1 MIEPRRG
8 FHMLQER
15 DTEERHLFYS
25 SNSKPEVEEVLP
37 IRVLEHDEPEIPVHP
52 ALEYEIV
59 ISTIQPALI
68 TTTSQQ
74 QVVDAD
80 LDHDHDD
87 ENSSNNNN
95 NATLDPL
102 RGDTI
107 PTTAVALQHQ
117 QQQLTPRSSLQDD
130 EEEETSVVVLCD
142 AKLLFSFLGLIL
154 FGTLSAVSL
163 KLQAIP
169 MCVLPCL
176 KHTHCVFL
184 LLLVEEARSLTHT
197 QTHTHFSPPFF
208 SLSLSRMTTPQVQLP
223 QFPQF
228 VL

>member
-1 MIEPRRG
+1 
-8 FHMLQER
+8 MLQER
-15 DTEERHLFYS
+15 DTEERHLLYS

-59 ISTIQPALI
+59 ISTIQPAS
-68 TTTSQQ
+68 TTATSQH

-80 LDHDHDD
+80 LDHDDDDHDD
-87 ENSSNNNN
+87 ENSSNNNNN

-184 LLLVEEARSLTHT
+184 LLLVEEARSLTHKH
-197 QTHTHFSPPFF
+197 THTFHLLF
-208 SLSLSRMTTPQVQLP
+208 SLSLSHA
-223 QFPQF
+223 
-228 VL
+228 